1 MKLILC
7 TLALALAGC
16 ADPIVLPGPA
26 PEFELGVGDVAILQG
41 YGVTVRFEGVTSD
54 SRCPIDVTCV
64 WAGDAEASLRL
75 AVNGESDTLVTLH
88 TTLDDRSVVTG
99 GLRLSLVGLSPAPT
113 ESAVIDPSSYRLRL
127 RAEAE

>member
-1 MKLILC
+1 MKLVLC

-26 PEFELGVGDVAILQG
+26 PEFELGVGDIAILQG
-41 YGVTVRFEGVTSD
+41 YGVTVRFEGVTGD
-54 SRCPIDVTCV
+54 SRCPVDVTCV

-75 AVNGESDTLVTLH
+75 AVNGASDTLITLH
-88 TTLDDRSVVTG
+88 TTVDDRSVTIG
-99 GLRLSLVGLSPAPT
+99 GVRLSLVGLSPAPT
-113 ESAVIDPSSYRLRL
+113 ASTVIDPTSYRLRL